1 MPSFTKFLCA
11 VNELVN
17 IPVRIPSSQGPGSQ
31 GHSRRDPHAARLFR
45 APSDGPVRPAATA
58 ACTRARDSER
68 VAALTRAGVRRFL
81 LGNLAV
87 RECWIS
93 RVCLRVLWPRP
104 AAASARVTLFREAQ
118 PGLESPQP
126 RQRLWRLQAWLGR
139 GVEHGVRSPRSQRM
153 FEPRHCGPT
162 RGGRRGAFLC
172 VAAAPLHNTL
182 WVWGARQAGACGGR
196 PSSEWSRASLG
207 RGMLEKISWEISNLS
222 SCKRASMA

>member
-1 MPSFTKFLCA
+1 MY
-11 VNELVN
+11 
-17 IPVRIPSSQGPGSQ
+17 
-31 GHSRRDPHAARLFR
+31 
-45 APSDGPVRPAATA
+45 
-58 ACTRARDSER
+58 TRARLGARSGSHTGRRAPFSARKFGGARMLVLR
-68 VAALTRAGVRRFL
+68 VY
-81 LGNLAV
+81 
-87 RECWIS
+87 
-93 RVCLRVLWPRP
+93 LRVLWPRP

-118 PGLESPQP
+118 PGLEPPQP

-196 PSSEWSRASLG
+196 PSSEWSRASSG
-207 RGMLEKISWEISNLS
+207 RGMLEKISWEISNLI

>member
-1 MPSFTKFLCA
+1 MY
-11 VNELVN
+11 
-17 IPVRIPSSQGPGSQ
+17 
-31 GHSRRDPHAARLFR
+31 
-45 APSDGPVRPAATA
+45 
-58 ACTRARDSER
+58 TRARLGARGGSHTGRRAPFSARKFGGAR
-68 VAALTRAGVRRFL
+68 VLVL
-81 LGNLAV
+81 
-87 RECWIS
+87 
-93 RVCLRVLWPRP
+93 RVYLRVLWPRP

-162 RGGRRGAFLC
+162 RGGAAGCFSLRRCSSAAQHPLGVGAPTGRG
-172 VAAAPLHNTL
+172 V
-182 WVWGARQAGACGGR
+182 RR